1 MCEFFIT
8 VSVIAKDKL
17 EAMALVKNKLQCA
30 NGSEIIGISTD
41 NPYDII
47 DKYESNRTEN
57 Q

>member
-41 NPYDII
+41 NTYDII